1 MQFSHALGIKCRIY
15 KHIATC
21 KAIRM
26 YLLLYNMKSLAG
38 VPHYQIL
45 IFIMEK
51 VNYSLLIKLW
61 ETCEVGL
68 AHMHAAYTKLHAVLE
83 LFEIEAL

>member
-1 MQFSHALGIKCRIY
+1 
-15 KHIATC
+15 
-21 KAIRM
+21 M
-26 YLLLYNMKSLAG
+26 YLLLFNMKSLGG

-45 IFIMEK
+45 ISIMEN

-61 ETCEVGL
+61 ETCEVAL
-68 AHMHAAYTKLHAVLE
+68 AHMHAVYKKLHAVLE